1 MACVA
6 IVTAQICAV
15 DAARGQVSDSNSINT
30 MDLDPSQVL
39 NALVI
44 AVRMSYLD
52 GR

>member
-1 MACVA
+1 
-6 IVTAQICAV
+6 
-15 DAARGQVSDSNSINT
+15 